1 MDKADA
7 GIIIVTPETGEL
19 LDRCL
24 KSLARQTVMP
34 REVIVMLNGCGGM
47 EKLCDQWRNILP
59 IKVIALDVNVG
70 FAKAAL
76 EALPQITSRWVGV
89 INADAVAEADWL
101 EEMIK
106 AGERSLDIGSV
117 ASAELYAD
125 DPTRVQ
131 CLGLE
136 VGASGTTY
144 GVGIG
149 KPYRE
154 EPVREVFAAT
164 GGAALFR
171 REAVEQVGFF
181 DRIFFLYYED
191 VDLAW
196 RLRGAGWRVVAAS
209 RARVHH
215 KGSAFVKHAPKTY
228 HLQKNKLAVIIRNWP
243 ASAILRNFSY
253 ILFLDVASVF
263 ISSYRER
270 SLNSLKARIS
280 FILELP
286 ILFLERKKILRGRV
300 PGAENWIF
308 DDRAKA
314 LKRLKWKF
322 R

>member
-24 KSLARQTVMP
+24 KSLARQTAMP
-34 REVIVMLNGCGGM
+34 REVIVALNGCGGM
-47 EKLCDQWRNILP
+47 EELCDRWRSMLP
-59 IKVIALDVNVG
+59 VKVIVLDENVG

-76 EALPQITSRWVGV
+76 QALPQITSRWVGV

-106 AGERSLDIGSV
+106 AGESAPDIASV
-117 ASAELYAD
+117 ASAELMAD
-125 DPTRVQ
+125 NPALLES
-131 CLGLE
+131 LGLE

-144 GVGIG
+144 LAGLG
-149 KPYRE
+149 KQYRE
-154 EPVREVFAAT
+154 DPVREVFAAT
-164 GGAALFR
+164 GGATLFR
-171 REAVEQVGFF
+171 REAIEQVGFF
-181 DRIFFLYYED
+181 DPRFFVYYED
-191 VDLAW
+191 VDLGW
-196 RLRGAGWRVVAAS
+196 RLRGGGWRVVAAS

-228 HLQKNKLAVIIRNWP
+228 HLQKNKLVVIIRNWP
-243 ASAILRNFSY
+243 ASAILRNLLY
-253 ILFLDVASVF
+253 ILFMDAVSVF
-263 ISSYRER
+263 ISSYKEK

-286 ILFLERKKILRGRV
+286 VLFWERKKKLRGQV
-300 PGAENWIF
+300 PGAEKWIF